1 MAAHARSQHNGFR
14 HIEIYGIAMSSIE
27 EKFLETFGEEP
38 DLVAAAPGRV
48 NLIGEHIDY
57 SEGFV
62 LPFAIKDR
70 TMVAARKRDDSTV
83 RVASAQRRNK
93 IVTVDIA
100 DVKPGLKGEWERY
113 ALGVLWS
120 MGVTPGVDLMIDG
133 HVPLGAG
140 LSSSAALECSVAT
153 AMNHLFDMGFNLE
166 ELARLTQ
173 KAENQYV
180 GVPCGIM
187 DQSVSLMATNG
198 FALLLDCRDLST
210 RNIPFDVASHGL
222 ELLIIDTQ
230 AHHALTDGGYAERR
244 ASCESVAAK
253 LHVKSMR
260 ELTITQLDSSR
271 DLLSET
277 EYIRAR
283 HAITEMKR
291 VLDCVEALSSGD
303 FVKVGQLLNQSHLSL
318 RDDYNVSCP
327 ELNAAVEASLVAGAL
342 GSRMVGGGFGGSA
355 IALIQASKTSE
366 TIGVVEKA
374 FADKKFKAPRFFTS
388 LPSQGAELL
397 SRR

>member
-1 MAAHARSQHNGFR
+1 
-14 HIEIYGIAMSSIE
+14 MSSIE
-27 EKFLETFGEEP
+27 EKFLETFGAEP

-70 TMVAARKRDDSTV
+70 TLAAARKRDDSIV
-83 RVASAQRRNK
+83 RIASVQRRNK
-93 IVTVDIA
+93 IVTVDIK

-120 MGVTPGVDLMIDG
+120 MGVTSGVDLMIDG

-153 AMNHLFDMGFNLE
+153 AMNHLFDMGFSLE

-173 KAENQYV
+173 RAENQYV

-198 FALLLDCRDLST
+198 FALLLDCRELST

-253 LHVKSMR
+253 LSIKSMR
-260 ELTITQLDSSR
+260 ELTMEQLDSSR
-271 DLLSET
+271 HLITET

-283 HAITEMKR
+283 HAVTEMKR
-291 VLDCVEALSSGD
+291 VLDCVEALSIGD
-303 FVKVGQLLNQSHLSL
+303 FVKVGQLINASHVSL
-318 RDDYNVSCP
+318 RDDYTVSCP
-327 ELNAAVEASLVAGAL
+327 ELDTAVDASLAAGAM

-355 IALIQASKTSE
+355 IALIQASKTTQ
-366 TIGVVEKA
+366 TIRAVEKA

-388 LPSQGAELL
+388 LPSQGAELI
-397 SRR
+397 SRG

>member
-1 MAAHARSQHNGFR
+1 
-14 HIEIYGIAMSSIE
+14 MSSIDK
-27 EKFLETFGEEP
+27 KFLETFGEEP

-70 TMVAARKRDDSTV
+70 TYAAVRKRDDSMV
-83 RVASAQRRNK
+83 RIASAQRRNK

-120 MGVTPGVDLMIDG
+120 MGVTSGVDIMIDG

-153 AMNHLFDMGFNLE
+153 AMNHSFDMGFSLE

-173 KAENQYV
+173 RAENQYV

-187 DQSVSLMATNG
+187 DQSVSLMATQG

-210 RNIPFDVASHGL
+210 RNIPFDVAAHGL

-244 ASCESVAAK
+244 ASCESVATK
-253 LHVKSMR
+253 LAVKSMR
-260 ELTITQLDSSR
+260 ELSMAQLNAAQDQITK
-271 DLLSET
+271 T

-283 HAITEMKR
+283 HAVGEMMR
-291 VLDCVEALSSGD
+291 VQECVEALSIGD
-303 FVKVGQLLNQSHLSL
+303 FVQVGELINQSHVSL
-318 RDDYNVSCP
+318 RDDYTVSCS
-327 ELNAAVEASLVAGAL
+327 ELDTAVEASLAAGAL

-355 IALIQASKTSE
+355 IALIEASKTAQ
-366 TIGVVEKA
+366 TIRAVESA
-374 FADKKFKAPRFFTS
+374 FVAKKFKAPRFFTS
-388 LPSQGAELL
+388 LPSQGAEIL

>member
-1 MAAHARSQHNGFR
+1 
-14 HIEIYGIAMSSIE
+14 MSSIE

-70 TMVAARKRDDSTV
+70 TLVAARKRDDSIV

-93 IVTVDIA
+93 IITVDINE
-100 DVKPGLKGEWERY
+100 VKPGLKGEWERY

-120 MGVTPGVDLMIDG
+120 MGVKSGVDLLIDG

-153 AMNHLFDMGFNLE
+153 AMNHLFDMGFSLE

-253 LHVKSMR
+253 LGVKSMR
-260 ELTITQLDSSR
+260 ELTRDQLDSSR
-271 DLLSET
+271 DKLSES

-283 HAITEMKR
+283 HAVTEMKR
-291 VLDCVEALSSGD
+291 VLDCVEALASED
-303 FVKVGQLLNQSHLSL
+303 FTQVGQLLNQSHNSL
-318 RDDYNVSCP
+318 RDDYTVSCP
-327 ELNAAVEASLVAGAL
+327 ELDTAVEASLAAGAL
-342 GSRMVGGGFGGSA
+342 GARMVGGGFGGSA
-355 IALIQASKTSE
+355 IALIQASKTSQ
-366 TIGVVEKA
+366 TISAIEKA

-397 SRR
+397 SRG

>member
-1 MAAHARSQHNGFR
+1 MSQ
-14 HIEIYGIAMSSIE
+14 IEK
-27 EKFLETFGEEP
+27 KFLETFGAEP

-57 SEGFV
+57 SDGFV

-70 TMVAARKRDDSTV
+70 TLVAARKRGDSTV
-83 RVASAQRRNK
+83 RIASAQRRNK
-93 IVTVDIA
+93 IVTVDIST
-100 DVKPGLKGEWERY
+100 VKPGLKGEWERY
-113 ALGVLWS
+113 ALGVLWAL
-120 MGVTPGVDLMIDG
+120 GVKEGVDLLIDG

-153 AMNHLFDMGFNLE
+153 AMNHLFDLGFNLE

-187 DQSVSLMATNG
+187 DQSVSLMATQG
-198 FALLLDCRDLST
+198 SALLLDCRDLT
-210 RNIPFDVASHGL
+210 TKNIPFDVASSGL

-244 ASCESVAAK
+244 ASCESVVAK
-253 LHVKSMR
+253 LGIASLR
-260 ELTITQLDSSR
+260 ELSMEQLENSR
-271 DLLSET
+271 GLLTET
-277 EYIRAR
+277 EFVRAR
-283 HAITEMKR
+283 HAVTEMKR
-291 VLDCVEALSSGD
+291 VLECVEALSNSD
-303 FVKVGQLLNQSHLSL
+303 FERVGQLINQSHASL
-318 RDDYNVSCP
+318 RDDYTVSCP
-327 ELNAAVEASLVAGAL
+327 ELDTAVEAALAAGAL

-355 IALIQASKTSE
+355 IALIQASKTTE
-366 TIGVVEKA
+366 TIKAVEKA
-374 FADKKFKAPRFFTS
+374 FSSKGFKAPRFFTS
-388 LPSQGAELL
+388 LPSQGAEFL

>member
-1 MAAHARSQHNGFR
+1 
-14 HIEIYGIAMSSIE
+14 MSSIE

-57 SEGFV
+57 SDGFV

-70 TMVAARKRDDSTV
+70 TLVAARKRDDSTV
-83 RVASAQRRNK
+83 RIASAQRRSK
-93 IVTVDIA
+93 VVTVDIN
-100 DVKPGLKGEWERY
+100 DIKPGLKGEWERY

-120 MGVTPGVDLMIDG
+120 MGVKSGVDVMIDG

-153 AMNHLFDMGFNLE
+153 AMNHLFDMGYDLE

-187 DQSVSLMATNG
+187 DQSVSLMATQSS
-198 FALLLDCRDLST
+198 ALLLDCRDLST
-210 RNIPFDVASHGL
+210 KNIPFDVASSGL

-244 ASCESVAAK
+244 ASCESAVAK
-253 LHVKSMR
+253 LGITSLR
-260 ELTITQLDSSR
+260 ELTLQQLEQSR
-271 DLLSET
+271 SLLT
-277 EYIRAR
+277 EIEFVRVR
-283 HAITEMKR
+283 HAVTEMQR
-291 VLDCVEALSSGD
+291 VLNCVDALSNSD
-303 FVKVGQLLNQSHLSL
+303 FEKVGSLINQSHASL
-318 RDDYNVSCP
+318 RDDYTVSCP
-327 ELNAAVEASLVAGAL
+327 ELDTAVDAALSAGAL

-355 IALIQASKTSE
+355 IALIQASKTAE
-366 TIGVVEKA
+366 TIKAIEKA
-374 FADKKFKAPRFFTS
+374 FASKGFKQPRFFTS
-388 LPSQGAELL
+388 LPSQGAELI

>member
-1 MAAHARSQHNGFR
+1 MSQ
-14 HIEIYGIAMSSIE
+14 IEK
-27 EKFLETFGEEP
+27 KFLETFGEEP

-57 SEGFV
+57 SDGFV

-70 TMVAARKRDDSTV
+70 TLVAARKRNDSTV
-83 RVASAQRRNK
+83 RIASVQRRNK
-93 IVTVDIA
+93 IVTVDIGN
-100 DVKPGLKGEWERY
+100 VKPGLKGEWERY
-113 ALGVLWS
+113 ALGVLWAL
-120 MGVTPGVDLMIDG
+120 GVKEGVDLLIDG

-153 AMNHLFDMGFNLE
+153 AMNHLFDLGFNLE
-166 ELARLTQ
+166 QLARLTQ

-187 DQSVSLMATNG
+187 DQSVSLMATQG
-198 FALLLDCRDLST
+198 SALLLDCRDLT
-210 RNIPFDVASHGL
+210 TKNISFDVASSGL

-244 ASCESVAAK
+244 ASCESVVAK
-253 LHVKSMR
+253 LGVPSLR
-260 ELTITQLDSSR
+260 ELSMEQLENSR
-271 DLLSET
+271 ELLTET
-277 EYIRAR
+277 EYVRAR
-283 HAITEMKR
+283 HAVTEMKR
-291 VLDCVEALSSGD
+291 VIECVEALSSSD
-303 FVKVGQLLNQSHLSL
+303 FVKVGQLINQSHTSL
-318 RDDYNVSCP
+318 RDDYTVSCP
-327 ELNAAVEASLVAGAL
+327 ELDTAVEAALTAGAL

-355 IALIQASKTSE
+355 IALIHVSKTIE
-366 TIGVVEKA
+366 TIKAIEKA
-374 FADKKFKAPRFFTS
+374 FSSKGFKAPRFFTS

>member
-1 MAAHARSQHNGFR
+1 MSQ
-14 HIEIYGIAMSSIE
+14 IEK
-27 EKFLETFGEEP
+27 KFLETFGAEP

-57 SEGFV
+57 SDGFV

-70 TMVAARKRDDSTV
+70 TLVAARKRGDSIV
-83 RVASAQRRNK
+83 RIASAQRRNK
-93 IVTVDIA
+93 IVTVDIST
-100 DVKPGLKGEWERY
+100 VKPGLKGEWERY
-113 ALGVLWS
+113 ALGVLWAL
-120 MGVTPGVDLMIDG
+120 GVKEGVDLLIDG

-153 AMNHLFDMGFNLE
+153 AMNHLFDLGFNLE

-187 DQSVSLMATNG
+187 DQSVSLMATQG
-198 FALLLDCRDLST
+198 SALLLDCRDLT
-210 RNIPFDVASHGL
+210 TKNIPFDVASSGL

-244 ASCESVAAK
+244 ASCESVVAK
-253 LHVKSMR
+253 LGISSLR
-260 ELTITQLDSSR
+260 ELSMEQLENSR
-271 DLLSET
+271 GLLTET
-277 EYIRAR
+277 EFVRAR
-283 HAITEMKR
+283 HAVTEMKR
-291 VLDCVEALSSGD
+291 VLECVEALSNSD
-303 FVKVGQLLNQSHLSL
+303 FAKVGRLINQSHASL
-318 RDDYNVSCP
+318 RDDYTVSCP
-327 ELNAAVEASLVAGAL
+327 ELDTAVEAALAAGAL

-355 IALIQASKTSE
+355 IALIQASKTTE
-366 TIGVVEKA
+366 TIKTVEKA
-374 FADKKFKAPRFFTS
+374 FSSKGFKAPRFFTS

>member
-1 MAAHARSQHNGFR
+1 MSG
-14 HIEIYGIAMSSIE
+14 IEK
-27 EKFLETFGEEP
+27 KFLETFGEEP

-57 SEGFV
+57 SDGFV

-70 TMVAARKRDDSTV
+70 TFVAARKRDDSKV
-83 RVASAQRRNK
+83 RIASAQRRSK
-93 IVTVDIA
+93 VVTVDINQ
-100 DVKPGLKGEWERY
+100 VKPGLKGEWERY

-120 MGVTPGVDLMIDG
+120 MGVNQGVDLLIDG

-153 AMNHLFDMGFNLE
+153 AMNHLFDMGYNLE

-173 KAENQYV
+173 KAENKYV

-187 DQSVSLMATNG
+187 DQSVSLMATQG
-198 FALLLDCRDLST
+198 SALLLDCRDLST
-210 RNIPFDVASHGL
+210 KNIPFDVASSGL
-222 ELLIIDTQ
+222 ELLIVDTQ

-244 ASCESVAAK
+244 ASCESAVAK
-253 LHVKSMR
+253 LGITSLR
-260 ELTITQLDSSR
+260 ELTMEQLEASR
-271 DLLSET
+271 SLLTET
-277 EYIRAR
+277 EFVRAR
-283 HAITEMKR
+283 HAVTEMQR
-291 VLDCVEALSSGD
+291 VLDCVDALGNSD
-303 FVKVGQLLNQSHLSL
+303 FEKVGRLINQSHASL
-318 RDDYNVSCP
+318 RDDYTVSCP
-327 ELNAAVEASLVAGAL
+327 ELDTAVDAAISAGAL

-355 IALIQASKTSE
+355 IALIQAAKTRE
-366 TIGVVEKA
+366 TIKA
-374 FADKKFKAPRFFTS
+374 IERAFTSKGFKAPRFFNS

>member
-1 MAAHARSQHNGFR
+1 
-14 HIEIYGIAMSSIE
+14 MSSIE

-83 RVASAQRRNK
+83 RIASAQRRSK
-93 IVTVDIA
+93 IVTMDISE
-100 DVKPGLKGEWERY
+100 VRPGLKGEWERY

-120 MGVTPGVDLMIDG
+120 MGVKSGVDLLIDG

-187 DQSVSLMATNG
+187 DQSVSLMASRG

-230 AHHALTDGGYAERR
+230 AHHALTDGVYAERR
-244 ASCESVAAK
+244 ASCEAVAAK
-253 LHVKSMR
+253 LSVKSMR
-260 ELTITQLDSSR
+260 ELTMAQLDSAR
-271 DLLSET
+271 ATLSET

-283 HAITEMKR
+283 HAITEMQR
-291 VLDCVEALSSGD
+291 VLDCVDALGRGD
-303 FVKVGQLLNQSHLSL
+303 FVKVGQLINESHRSL
-318 RDDYNVSCP
+318 RDDYTVSCP
-327 ELNAAVEASLVAGAL
+327 ELDTAVEASLAAGAL

-355 IALIQASKTSE
+355 IALIEAAKTSQ
-366 TIGVVEKA
+366 TISAIEKA

-397 SRR
+397 SRG

>member
-1 MAAHARSQHNGFR
+1 
-14 HIEIYGIAMSSIE
+14 MSSIE

-38 DLVAAAPGRV
+38 ELTAAAPGRV

-70 TMVAARKRDDSTV
+70 TLAAVRKRDDSIV
-83 RVASAQRRNK
+83 RIASAQRRNK

-120 MGVTPGVDLMIDG
+120 MGVTTGVDIMIDG

-153 AMNHLFDMGFNLE
+153 AMNHLFDMGFSLE

-173 KAENQYV
+173 TAENQYV

-187 DQSVSLMATNG
+187 DQSVSLMATQG

-210 RNIPFDVASHGL
+210 RNIPFDVSSHGL

-230 AHHALTDGGYAERR
+230 AHHALTDGGYAKRR

-253 LHVKSMR
+253 LSVKSMR
-260 ELTITQLDSSR
+260 ELSMAQLDAAR
-271 DLLSET
+271 DQITET

-283 HAITEMKR
+283 HAVSEMKR
-291 VLDCVEALSSGD
+291 VLDCVDALSVGD
-303 FVKVGQLLNQSHLSL
+303 FAKVGELINQSHVSL
-318 RDDYNVSCP
+318 RDDYTVSCP
-327 ELNAAVEASLVAGAL
+327 ELDTAVEASLAAGAM

-355 IALIQASKTSE
+355 IALIKASQTTQ
-366 TIGVVEKA
+366 TIRAVESA

-388 LPSQGAELL
+388 LPSQGAEIL
-397 SRR
+397 SRG

>member
-1 MAAHARSQHNGFR
+1 MSQV
-14 HIEIYGIAMSSIE
+14 EK
-27 EKFLETFGEEP
+27 KFLETFGAEP

-57 SEGFV
+57 SDGFV

-70 TMVAARKRDDSTV
+70 TLVAARKRNDSTI
-83 RVASAQRRNK
+83 RIASAQRRNK
-93 IVTVDIA
+93 IVTVDIST
-100 DVKPGLKGEWERY
+100 VKPGLKGEWERY
-113 ALGVLWS
+113 ALGVLWAL
-120 MGVTPGVDLMIDG
+120 GVKDGVDLLIDG

-153 AMNHLFDMGFNLE
+153 AMNHLFDLGFNLE

-187 DQSVSLMATNG
+187 DQSVSLMATQG
-198 FALLLDCRDLST
+198 SALLLDCRDLT
-210 RNIPFDVASHGL
+210 TKNIPFDVSSSGL

-244 ASCESVAAK
+244 ASCESVVAK
-253 LHVKSMR
+253 LGITSLR
-260 ELTITQLDSSR
+260 ELSMEQLENSR
-271 DLLSET
+271 GLLTET
-277 EYIRAR
+277 EFIRAR
-283 HAITEMKR
+283 HAVTEMKR
-291 VLDCVEALSSGD
+291 VLECVEALSNSD
-303 FVKVGQLLNQSHLSL
+303 FGKVGQLINQSHTSL
-318 RDDYNVSCP
+318 RDDYTVSCP
-327 ELNAAVEASLVAGAL
+327 ELDTAVEAALAAGAL

-355 IALIQASKTSE
+355 IALIQASKTTE
-366 TIGVVEKA
+366 TIKAIEKA
-374 FADKKFKAPRFFTS
+374 FASKGFKAPRFFTS

>member
-1 MAAHARSQHNGFR
+1 
-14 HIEIYGIAMSSIE
+14 MSSIE

-70 TMVAARKRDDSTV
+70 TMVAARKRDDLIV
-83 RVASAQRRNK
+83 RIASVQRRNK
-93 IVTVDIA
+93 IITVDIHE
-100 DVKPGLKGEWERY
+100 VKPGLKGEWERY

-120 MGVTPGVDLMIDG
+120 MGVKSGVDLLIDG

-140 LSSSAALECSVAT
+140 LSSSAALECAVAT

-187 DQSVSLMATNG
+187 DQSVSLMASRG

-253 LHVKSMR
+253 LSVKSMR
-260 ELTITQLDSSR
+260 ELTLAQLDSGR
-271 DLLSET
+271 ANLSET

-291 VLDCVEALSSGD
+291 VLDCVDALGSGD
-303 FVKVGQLLNQSHLSL
+303 FVKVGQLINDSHSSL
-318 RDDYNVSCP
+318 RDDYTVSCP
-327 ELNAAVEASLVAGAL
+327 ELNTAVEASLAAGAL

-355 IALIQASKTSE
+355 IALIEASKTSH
-366 TIGVVEKA
+366 TIKAVERA

-388 LPSQGAELL
+388 LPSQGAEVL
-397 SRR
+397 SRA

>member
-1 MAAHARSQHNGFR
+1 MSQ
-14 HIEIYGIAMSSIE
+14 IEK
-27 EKFLETFGEEP
+27 KFLETFGVEP

-57 SEGFV
+57 SDGFV

-70 TMVAARKRDDSTV
+70 TLVAARKRNDSTV
-83 RVASAQRRNK
+83 RIASAQRRNK
-93 IVTVDIA
+93 IVTVDINK
-100 DVKPGLKGEWERY
+100 VKPGLKGEWERY
-113 ALGVLWS
+113 ALGVLWAL
-120 MGVTPGVDLMIDG
+120 GVKDGVDLLIDG

-153 AMNHLFDMGFNLE
+153 AMNHLFDLGFNLE

-187 DQSVSLMATNG
+187 DQSVSLMATQG
-198 FALLLDCRDLST
+198 SALLLDCRDLST
-210 RNIPFDVASHGL
+210 KNIPFDVASSGL

-244 ASCESVAAK
+244 ASCESVVAK
-253 LHVKSMR
+253 LGIRSLR
-260 ELTITQLDSSR
+260 ELTMEQLENSR
-271 DLLSET
+271 GSLTET
-277 EYIRAR
+277 EFVRAR
-283 HAITEMKR
+283 HAVTEMKR
-291 VLDCVEALSSGD
+291 VLDCVQALSDSN
-303 FVKVGQLLNQSHLSL
+303 FAKVGELINQSHASL
-318 RDDYNVSCP
+318 RDDYTVSCP
-327 ELNAAVEASLVAGAL
+327 ELDTAVDAALAAGAL

-355 IALIQASKTSE
+355 IALIQASKTTE
-366 TIGVVEKA
+366 TIKAIEKG
-374 FADKKFKAPRFFTS
+374 FSSKGFKAPRFFTS
-388 LPSQGAELL
+388 LPSQGAELI